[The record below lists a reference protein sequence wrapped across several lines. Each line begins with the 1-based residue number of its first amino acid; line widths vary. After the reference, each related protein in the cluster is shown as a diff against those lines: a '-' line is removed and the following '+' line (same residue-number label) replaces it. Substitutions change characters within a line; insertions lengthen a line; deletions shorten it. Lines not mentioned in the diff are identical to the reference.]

1 MTHETLILDQ
11 PVPVDPPVAPGPH
24 GPIDLPVAP
33 DSTVALDQP
42 VALVAEPVKHENPAT
57 LERPELAGQRVL
69 VVGLG
74 ESGLAMAQWAAFGG
88 ATVTVVDTRNDPPH
102 RQTLIDRVPQAIF
115 AGGGLALETIERLMP
130 EGIDR
135 VAWSQ
140 GLSPTRGEAAELH
153 AALTAR
159 GVPIWG
165 ELDFFAVEI
174 ARLRAAGRA
183 CTVLAITGTNGK
195 TTTTQLV
202 GHLCEAAGLSTRM
215 AGNISP
221 AALQV
226 LYEAIQADDLPKVW
240 VLELASFQLA
250 LSSQFEADASA
261 ILNLTEDH
269 LDWHDDMAAY
279 RAAKQKI
286 HAGRSL
292 CIVNRDDPASRP
304 DRITMEPL
312 PGAPVPRKAAPLP
325 ARPMVSFGLD
335 LPRQAPGFGVQTDGG
350 LDWLV
355 EAVADDTPVR
365 RSRSTAATPAQAP
378 GAEIRLRRLMP
389 ADALRLRGA
398 HNRSNALAALALAQA
413 AGVPMAA
420 MLRALASFEAGAHR
434 CTTIACIDGVDYV
447 DDSKGTNVGA
457 TVAAL
462 LGSPQPVILI
472 AGGDGKGQDFSP
484 LLPAVSRAAKAVLLI
499 GRDASRLHEALAPSG
514 VPIERCDTLQSAVQ
528 RAAQMAQPGQAV
540 LLSPACASLDMFR
553 NYVHR
558 AEVFI
563 DAVRELAHDRGQ
575 PC

>member
-1 MTHETLILDQ
+1 MTHSTLTLDQ
-11 PVPVDPPVAPGPH
+11 TVPSDPPVAQ
-24 GPIDLPVAP
+24 L
-33 DSTVALDQP
+33 
-42 VALVAEPVKHENPAT
+42 NPAM
-57 LERPELAGQRVL
+57 LERPELGGRQLL

-88 ATVTVVDTRNDPPH
+88 ATVTVMDTRHDPPQ
-102 RQTLIDRVPQAIF
+102 RQTLMDRVPQATF
-115 AGGGLALETIERLMP
+115 VASPLDLGAIEQRMP
-130 EGIDR
+130 AGIDL

-140 GLSPTRGEAAELH
+140 GLSPTQGEAAGLH

-165 ELDFFAVEI
+165 ELDFFAVELV
-174 ARLRAAGRA
+174 RLRAAGHA

-202 GHLCEAAGLSTRM
+202 GHLCEAVGLRTRV

-221 AALQV
+221 AALQG
-226 LYEAIQADDLPKVW
+226 LYEAVQSNQLPQVW

-250 LSSQFEADASA
+250 LSCRFEADASA

-292 CIVNRDDPASRP
+292 CVVNRDDPASRP
-304 DRITMEPL
+304 DRLTLEPL
-312 PGAPVPRKAAPLP
+312 PGVPVPRKVAPQP
-325 ARPMVSFGLD
+325 PRPMVSFGLD
-335 LPRQAPGFGVQTDGG
+335 LPRQAPGFGVQTEGG

-355 EAVADDTPVR
+355 EAVADDSPGRRVR
-365 RSRSTAATPAQAP
+365 RAAAQSSEGHASAQA
-378 GAEIRLRRLMP
+378 ETLRLRRLMP

-398 HNRSNALAALALAQA
+398 HNRSNVLAALALAQA
-413 AGVPMAA
+413 AGAPMAG

-434 CTTIACIDGVDYV
+434 CTTIASIDGVDYV

-462 LGSPQPVILI
+462 VGSANPVILI

-484 LLPAVSRAAKAVLLI
+484 LLPAVARCAKAVLLI
-499 GRDASRLHEALAPSG
+499 GRDAARLQDALAPAG
-514 VPIERCDTLQSAVQ
+514 VPIERCDTLQAAVRRSAQ
-528 RAAQMAQPGQAV
+528 LAQPGQTV

-563 DAVRELAHDRGQ
+563 EAVRELAHDRGQ

>member
-1 MTHETLILDQ
+1 MTHETLT
-11 PVPVDPPVAPGPH
+11 PV
-24 GPIDLPVAP
+24 
-33 DSTVALDQP
+33 Q
-42 VALVAEPVKHENPAT
+42 AEPLATSVQPEQTPSPVVRVHPAQ

-88 ATVTVVDTRNDPPH
+88 ATVTVVDTRTDPPQ
-102 RQTLIDRVPQAIF
+102 RQTLIDRVPQARFI
-115 AGGGLALETIERLMP
+115 GGGLALESIEEQMP

-140 GLSPTRGEAAELH
+140 GLSPTRGEAAALH

-165 ELDFFAVEI
+165 ELDFFAVEL
-174 ARLRAAGRA
+174 ARLRAAGQA

-202 GHLCEAAGLSTRM
+202 GHLCEAAGLQTRV

-226 LYEAIQADDLPKVW
+226 LHETVRADALPQVW

-250 LSSQFEADASA
+250 LSSQFEADASV

-292 CIVNRDDPASRP
+292 CIVNRDDPASTP
-304 DRITMEPL
+304 DRLTLEPQ
-312 PGAPVPRKAAPLP
+312 PGAPVSRKAVPLP
-325 ARPMVSFGLD
+325 LRPMVSFGLD
-335 LPRQAPGFGVQTDGG
+335 TPRKAPGFGVQTDGG

-355 EAVADDTPVR
+355 EAVAEDTPAR
-365 RSRSTAATPAQAP
+365 RSRAAISAEASAQAAA
-378 GAEIRLRRLMP
+378 GAFRLRRLMP

-398 HNRSNALAALALAQA
+398 HNRSNGLAALALAQA
-413 AGVPMAA
+413 AGAPMAT
-420 MLRALASFEAGAHR
+420 MLRALAGFEAGAHR

-462 LGSPQPVILI
+462 LGSPQAVILI

-484 LLPAVSRAAKAVLLI
+484 LLPAVTRAAKAVLLI
-499 GRDASRLHEALAPSG
+499 GRDAPRLHQALEPAG
-514 VPIERCDTLQSAVQ
+514 VPLERCETLQAAVQ
-528 RAAQMAQPGQAV
+528 RAAQIAQPGQAV

-558 AEVFI
+558 ADVFI
-563 DAVRELAHDRGQ
+563 EAVHELARDRGQ